1 MKRFEIRM
9 SVREHQAISRAAE
22 IIGIT
27 ASEFARQAM
36 TEKQV
41 RNAVLEHIE
50 NARTELEVLV
60 RELREETGRIRR
72 DLMDDQQRGLELMRQ
87 EIAKSMKKNEEL
99 QKTFVMA
106 LAGQPA
112 RPKPSGAARPSG
124 DGPMAIPG

>member
-9 SVREHQAISRAAE
+9 PVREHQAMSRAAE
-22 IIGIT
+22 AIGIT

-36 TEKQV
+36 AEKQV
-41 RNAVLEHIE
+41 RTAVLEHIE
-50 NARTELEVLV
+50 NARTELETLV

-106 LAGQPA
+106 LAGQSAP
-112 RPKPSGAARPSG
+112 PKPSRPARPSG
-124 DGPMAIPG
+124 DGPKVIPG